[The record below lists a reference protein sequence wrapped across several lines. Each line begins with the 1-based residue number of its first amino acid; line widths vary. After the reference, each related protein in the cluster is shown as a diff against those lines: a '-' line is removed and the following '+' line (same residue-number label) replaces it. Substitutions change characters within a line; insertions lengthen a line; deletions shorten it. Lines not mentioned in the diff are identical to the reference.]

1 MKEEVIQ
8 NLNYFEQSVSN
19 VYSITLATQEFPSL
33 SFPYS
38 SGTLSPGGVHDFML
52 LSNNEKSV
60 VGTAIGRTVD
70 GVAHVSSKVDVRLVY
85 DQ

>member
-1 MKEEVIQ
+1 MKEEEIQ

-33 SFPYS
+33 SFPFS
-38 SGTLSPGGVHDFML
+38 SGTLSPGGVHDSLL

-60 VGTAIGRTVD
+60 VGTAIGRTLD
-70 GVAHVSSKVDVRLVY
+70 GVAHVSSKVYIGLLC